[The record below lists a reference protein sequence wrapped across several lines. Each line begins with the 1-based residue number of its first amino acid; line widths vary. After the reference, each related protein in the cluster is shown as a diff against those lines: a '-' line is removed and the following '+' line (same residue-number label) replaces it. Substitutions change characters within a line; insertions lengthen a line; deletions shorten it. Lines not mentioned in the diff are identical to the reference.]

1 MSYCAS
7 SFLSSFVPVS
17 RNRSV
22 YIILCAA
29 MAFLIGGCGG
39 PAALES
45 PEAFS
50 SADALYTAI
59 TAHRVDLVQDVDTRL
74 HKLHES
80 GKVSD
85 AAWNELSDIIRTA
98 RDNRWQEAAE
108 VLDAFIRRQPEHSH
122 AH

>member
-1 MSYCAS
+1 MSYYGSS
-7 SFLSSFVPVS
+7 SFGPVN
-17 RNRSV
+17 RNRRV
-22 YIILCAA
+22 PMILCTA
-29 MAFLIGGCGG
+29 MAFIIAGCGG

-59 TAHRVDLVQDVDTRL
+59 TSNRADLVQDVDTRL
-74 HKLHES
+74 QKLHES

-85 AAWNELSDIIRTA
+85 AALNELKDIIKTA
-98 RDNRWQEAAE
+98 RSNRWQEAAE
-108 VLDAFIRRQPEHSH
+108 ALDAFIRNQPEHPH